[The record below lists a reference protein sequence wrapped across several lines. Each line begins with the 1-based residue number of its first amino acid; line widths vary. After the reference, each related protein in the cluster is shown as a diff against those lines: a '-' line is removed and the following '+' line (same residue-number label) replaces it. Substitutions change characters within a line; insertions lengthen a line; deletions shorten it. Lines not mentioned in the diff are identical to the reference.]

1 MTPRRSDRSTNT
13 KTCKFEFKN
22 IYHFLHQY
30 SFNWKIEECKSVCNT
45 GVHNECAS
53 KNDNETVVFGC
64 QMRRVCWWSRMH
76 FVILRVRA
84 KTCVAKKMFSRSIST
99 MFRKTVV
106 NWKHG
111 DANAAA
117 VPTSHIHT
125 VLTSHIVNILSKK
138 FWNKR
143 NWTHPAATS

>member
-1 MTPRRSDRSTNT
+1 
-13 KTCKFEFKN
+13 
-22 IYHFLHQY
+22 
-30 SFNWKIEECKSVCNT
+30 
-45 GVHNECAS
+45 
-53 KNDNETVVFGC
+53 
-64 QMRRVCWWSRMH
+64 
-76 FVILRVRA
+76 
-84 KTCVAKKMFSRSIST
+84 

-138 FWNKR
+138 FWNKEIGLTLQQQANLQISNLGSDQHR
-143 NWTHPAATS
+143 IQPQSPREVTRQLK